1 MIAIVD
7 DDEAMREAL
16 ADLVDLIG
24 YRSISYGSAI
34 DFLKAAGVPRPDCL
48 ILDVQMPGMSGL
60 DLQQHLQREDAP
72 PPPIIFV
79 TSFAEPDLTARAM
92 KAGAQCVLSKPTP
105 NDVLERC
112 LRDALSGSDARVD
125 VVPSRSCSGQARGVD
140 PCPGQDQPTQ
150 TD

>member
-1 MIAIVD
+1 MSHIPLIAIID
-7 DDEAMREAL
+7 DDAAMREAL

-34 DFLKAAGVPRPDCL
+34 DFLKAAGERRPDCI

-60 DLQQHLQREDAP
+60 DLQQHLQREEA

-92 KAGAQCVLSKPTP
+92 KAGAYRVLSKPTP

-112 LRDALSGSDARVD
+112 LRDAL
-125 VVPSRSCSGQARGVD
+125 RGE
-140 PCPGQDQPTQ
+140 PPRHGRK
-150 TD
+150 

>member
-1 MIAIVD
+1 VSHTPLIAIID

-24 YRSISYGSAI
+24 YRSMSYGSAI
-34 DFLKAAGVPRPDCL
+34 DFVRSAGVRRPDCI

-60 DLQQHLQREDAP
+60 DLQQHLQSEGT

-92 KAGAQCVLSKPTP
+92 KAGAYCVLSKPTP
-105 NDVLERC
+105 NHVLERC
-112 LRDALSGSDARVD
+112 LREAL
-125 VVPSRSCSGQARGVD
+125 RGD
-140 PCPGQDQPTQ
+140 LAPPDRI
-150 TD
+150 

>member
-1 MIAIVD
+1 MPNIPLIAIID

-24 YRSISYGSAI
+24 YRSTTYGSAI
-34 DFLKAAGVPRPDCL
+34 EFLKAAGVRPDCI

-60 DLQQHLQREDAP
+60 DLQQHLQREEA

-92 KAGAQCVLSKPTP
+92 KAGAYRVLSKPTP

-112 LRDALSGSDARVD
+112 LRDAL
-125 VVPSRSCSGQARGVD
+125 RGE
-140 PCPGQDQPTQ
+140 PPQDGRK
-150 TD
+150 

>member
-1 MIAIVD
+1 MAHIPIIAIID

-24 YRSISYGSAI
+24 YRSMSYGSAI
-34 DFLKAAGVPRPDCL
+34 DFLKGAGVPRPDCI

-60 DLQQHLQREDAP
+60 DLQQQLQREERP
-72 PPPIIFV
+72 SPPIIFV

-92 KAGAQCVLSKPTP
+92 KAGAYCVLSKPTP

-112 LRDALSGSDARVD
+112 LRDVLDGELVKHN
-125 VVPSRSCSGQARGVD
+125 
-140 PCPGQDQPTQ
+140 
-150 TD
+150 

>member
-1 MIAIVD
+1 MSHIPLIAIID
-7 DDEAMREAL
+7 DDEAIREAL

-34 DFLKAAGVPRPDCL
+34 EFLKATEVRRPDCI

-60 DLQQHLQREDAP
+60 DLQQHLLREEA

-92 KAGAQCVLSKPTP
+92 KAGAHCVLSKPTR

-112 LRDALSGSDARVD
+112 LGEVL
-125 VVPSRSCSGQARGVD
+125 RGE
-140 PCPGQDQPTQ
+140 PG
-150 TD
+150 